1 MDKCQETGIL
11 KYFLLACILC
21 LVVFLPVQAFS
32 QTETGSIEIILKYL
46 NGDYVPPSEITLLLY
61 QDKNPD
67 PYQQESITSNPV
79 ILTSLPLDHR
89 YDVKILINNM
99 FAGQTFVQFEVN
111 EPTEVSKEIVVPLSG
126 GLRFEVL
133 YDDRETP
140 IKGAV
145 VSIKSSDG
153 KEWRKAITVA
163 DGKTPRFWIQ
173 STKAEEDYYI
183 AEVSL
188 GPTIIYEQF
197 PIFLYPGLPLD
208 IKLVTPWPKI
218 IGELIT
224 VQVYNDSSQKI
235 TKSDGNFVAELYDN
249 QNNKVAQST
258 VNFRGNAFFSNLKVG
273 QYFLKIVKTGDSDTE
288 PLIWASKSVDLI
300 GTSNMMIEIFQSSVD
315 AEVQDD
321 TLPESEQTPT
331 DIPSCNCVA
340 FRFDDVQDFWLN
352 NVQIKIL
359 QTFGDQQIP
368 LTVGVVADAF
378 GMDTGLVSYINE
390 VSNNNPETFEIANHG
405 TGSQDFTLLTK
416 EEQSELIGE
425 TNVKIFETLGVT
437 PKVFIPPFNNFNDDT
452 ISALLD
458 NGMTHVSGSTLK
470 GDLPPYPLENAA
482 VYRFPEVATTGIF
495 DGTLGRFVGTQSDE
509 TFEMIQANIVNYGFA
524 VVTIHPQE
532 FSTIENDVYA
542 NEINNEQF
550 LQLEELLAKVQTSE
564 IKIVPI
570 SKINLD
576 AISDDLVIPGW
587 IKNNAGW
594 WANGQ
599 IEDSDFIK
607 GLEYLIQHDIM
618 RIPPTQKS
626 DEAITNEVPEW
637 IKNNAGWW
645 ADDQISDKE
654 FVNGIEFL
662 IKHGIIVV

>member
-1 MDKCQETGIL
+1 MDKCKKERIL
-11 KYFLLACILC
+11 KYFLSACILC
-21 LVVFLPVQAFS
+21 LVIFFPVQAFS
-32 QTETGSIEIILKYL
+32 QTETGSIEIVLKYT
-46 NGDYVPPSEITLLLY
+46 NGDYVPPSEITLFLY
-61 QDKNPD
+61 QDKNSN
-67 PYQQESITSNPV
+67 PYLEELITSNPV
-79 ILTSLPLDHR
+79 IFTSLPLYHR
-89 YDVKILINNM
+89 YDVEIFINGM
-99 FAGQTFVQFEVN
+99 FAGQSFVEFEIN
-111 EPTEVSKEIVVPLSG
+111 EPTEVSQEIVVPLSG
-126 GLRFEVL
+126 GLRLQVL
-133 YDDRETP
+133 YDDSETP
-140 IKGAV
+140 IEGAV

-153 KEWRKAITVA
+153 KEWRKAITIT
-163 DGKTPRFWIQ
+163 DGKSPRFWIQ
-173 STKAEEDYYI
+173 SAKAEEDYYI

-188 GPTIIYEQF
+188 GPTIIHEHF
-197 PIFLYPGLPLD
+197 PILLYPGFPRD
-208 IKLVTPWPKI
+208 IIIVTPWPKI
-218 IGELIT
+218 IDDLIT
-224 VQVYNDSSQKI
+224 IQVYNDSSQKVS
-235 TKSDGNFVAELYDN
+235 KSDGNFVAELYDN
-249 QNNKVAQST
+249 KNNKVAQSS
-258 VNFRGNAFFSNLKVG
+258 VNFRGDAFFSNLKVG
-273 QYFLKIVKTGDSDTE
+273 SYFLKIVKTGDSDTE
-288 PLIWASKSVDLI
+288 PLIWSSKSVDII
-300 GTSNMMIEIFQSSVD
+300 GTSNIIEIFQSGVD
-315 AEVQDD
+315 TGVQEDV
-321 TLPESEQTPT
+321 LPESEQTLT
-331 DIPSCNCVA
+331 DIPSCDCVA

-359 QTFGDQQIP
+359 QTFEDQRIP
-368 LTVGVVADAF
+368 LTVGVVTDAF
-378 GMDTGLVSYINE
+378 GADTGLVSYINE
-390 VSNNNPETFEIANHG
+390 VIINNPEIFEIANHG

-416 EEQSELIGE
+416 EQQSELIGDA
-425 TNVKIFETLGVT
+425 NLKIFETLGVT

-452 ISALLD
+452 IAALLD
-458 NGMTHVSGSTLK
+458 NGMTHLSGSTLK

-495 DGTLGRFVGTQSDE
+495 DGTLNRFVGTQSDE
-509 TFEMIQANIVNYGFA
+509 TFEMIQANIANYGFA
-524 VVTIHPQE
+524 VVAMHPQE
-532 FSTIENDVYA
+532 FSTIENDTYA
-542 NEINNEQF
+542 NDVNNEQF
-550 LQLEELLAKVQTSE
+550 LELEELLAKVQTSE

-576 AISDDLVIPGW
+576 AISDDLVIPSW